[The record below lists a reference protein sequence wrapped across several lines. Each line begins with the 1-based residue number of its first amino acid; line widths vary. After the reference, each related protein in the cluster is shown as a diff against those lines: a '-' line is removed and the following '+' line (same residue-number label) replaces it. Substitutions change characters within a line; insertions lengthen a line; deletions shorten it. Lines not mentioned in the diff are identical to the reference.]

1 MQQLDFYKGDFIAD
15 SPAVK
20 KVNITWI
27 GNLNSAQ
34 LVLLFGG
41 KFGFEL
47 KYAELNGRHFLPT
60 KTNEIRTGDI
70 KDALINGENALTV
83 VYDYIGFG
91 NQTTITAFVLV
102 DGQVATFQLPSITQF
117 LQDITT
123 RLKDATVPTLVL
135 IGLVA
140 AIVIAIAV
148 ILGRMPRLPLEAAA

>member
-20 KVNITWI
+20 KINITWI

-47 KYAELNGRHFLPT
+47 KYAELNGRHINPT
-60 KTNEIRTGDI
+60 ATNEIRTGDI

-83 VYDYIGFG
+83 VYDYLWG

-102 DGQVATFQLPSITQF
+102 DGQVATFQWPSITQF
-117 LQDITT
+117 LQDIST
-123 RLKDATVPTLVL
+123 RLKDATLPTLVL

-148 ILGRMPRLPLEAAA
+148 ILGRMPKIPLGAAA